1 VEQEVEIEDGEDLEA
16 HGNIVDHEYEVERDG
31 QVIVTVSKKWLRVR
45 DTYGVKIHEGEHE
58 PLLLALTVAID
69 KMI

>member
-31 QVIVTVSKKWLRVR
+31 QLIATVSKKWLRVR
-45 DTYGVKIHEGEHE
+45 DTRGVEIHEGEDE

>member
-31 QVIVTVSKKWLRVR
+31 QLIATVSKKWLRVR
-45 DTYGVKIHEGEHE
+45 DTRGVEIHEGEAE